1 LFDFLDS
8 DWFNILLQVGFVI
21 ALVYDVKKY
30 KETQEFKYVF
40 NIFTTIGFAI
50 WILYP
55 YYTSYTGW
63 QEEQKTEMIS
73 HCSDTNNTKLCKCID
88 EATFKSYTHDEYMA
102 LDKKSSEYA
111 EWLADTKEECLDE
124 SWF

>member
-1 LFDFLDS
+1 MFDFLDS

-63 QEEQKTEMIS
+63 QEEQKIEMIS

>member
-1 LFDFLDS
+1 MFDFLDS

-30 KETQEFKYVF
+30 KETQEFKYVV
-40 NIFTTIGFAI
+40 NIVTTIGFAI

-63 QEEQKTEMIS
+63 QEEQKIEMIS
-73 HCSDTNNTKLCKCID
+73 HCSDMNNTKLCKCID

-102 LDKKSSEYA
+102 LEKKSSEYK
-111 EWLADTKEECLDE
+111 EWLAETKEECLDDG
-124 SWF
+124 WF